1 MADLFRFF
9 SSRVGHYDEEIAA
22 YRRLAERGFRPDAI
36 VDVGAYEGNWTRRA
50 REIFGDVATVMVEP
64 QSAKHDGLR
73 KLCDQL
79 PRTDLAGYVLA
90 AEAGREVIF
99 YEMETG
105 SSLMPERS
113 DVPRVERRHTTQT
126 LDAIAPVGSNLF
138 VKIDAQGAEL
148 EILAGGEQTLERAAL
163 VQLEVAVADYNE
175 GAPTMAEVLRFMDER
190 GFAVIDVAGHTRLQG
205 HLVQLDLLFVPRS
218 SKLRKDYF
226 EFSRETASV

>member
-1 MADLFRFF
+1 M
-9 SSRVGHYDEEIAA
+9 
-22 YRRLAERGFRPDAI
+22 
-36 VDVGAYEGNWTRRA
+36 
-50 REIFGDVATVMVEP
+50 
-64 QSAKHDGLR
+64 
-73 KLCDQL
+73 
-79 PRTDLAGYVLA
+79 LA

-113 DVPRVERRHTTQT
+113 DVPRVKRRHTTQT
-126 LDAIAPVGSNLF
+126 LDAIAPVGSDLF

-190 GFAVIDVAGHTRLQG
+190 GFAVIDVAGHTRLRG
-205 HLVQLDLLFVPRS
+205 TWYS
-218 SKLRKDYF
+218 
-226 EFSRETASV
+226 